1 MNERIEI
8 EDGDEKYHMLSGVAS
23 TWSEVEYIYQDNE
36 FK

>member
-1 MNERIEI
+1 MNERIEK
-8 EDGDEKYHMLSGVAS
+8 EDDEEKYHMLSRVAS

>member
-1 MNERIEI
+1 MNERIE
-8 EDGDEKYHMLSGVAS
+8 EVDENYHMLSRVAS